1 MELIGLGKCA
11 LPEGA
16 RMPKHPHYQDAL
28 RPKRKPIQ
36 CLLYKAQGVTSD
48 GCARKDPHVE
58 GICQLCG
65 HAAHLSLANVS
76 QKPNR
81 IPKDRG
87 CSLYLS
93 ADLFAR
99 RSRQVFGCAC
109 AIVSLAPKPVGAFP
123 ACSGGNTQLGQKPL
137 GQHYVER
144 DKSDN
149 PHPLGHICSDD
160 L

>member
-65 HAAHLSLANVS
+65 HAADLSFANVS

-81 IPKDRG
+81 IPKKPWLLPIFVRRSICPQIQAG
-87 CSLYLS
+87 LRMCLRHRESC
-93 ADLFAR
+93 AEAR
-99 RSRQVFGCAC
+99 RR
-109 AIVSLAPKPVGAFP
+109 I
-123 ACSGGNTQLGQKPL
+123 SGLL
-137 GQHYVER
+137 R
-144 DKSDN
+144 
-149 PHPLGHICSDD
+149 
-160 L
+160 